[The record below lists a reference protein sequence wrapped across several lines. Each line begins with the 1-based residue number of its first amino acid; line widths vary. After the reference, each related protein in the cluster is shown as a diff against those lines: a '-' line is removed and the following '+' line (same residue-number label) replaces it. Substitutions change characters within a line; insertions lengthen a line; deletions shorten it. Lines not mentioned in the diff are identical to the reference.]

1 MAEVLAGKVALVTGA
16 ARGIGRAVALKL
28 AAAGC
33 DVVANYYNSHDEAEA
48 VCVEVRNMGRRAVAI
63 KASVGLPES
72 VDELFDELTKHFDR
86 IDIVVSNA
94 ASGVLRPTMEMTLK
108 HWRWCMETNAFALN
122 LLAQRAVPM
131 MAPGGRIVAMSSL
144 GALRAMPHYGFI
156 GASKAALESLVRS
169 LAQELGPRGIRV
181 NAVSAGVVDTDALQ
195 HFPNREALLA
205 SFAQRT
211 PAGPVLTP
219 QDVAGAVYLLCL
231 PEARHDQRPHA
242 VRRRRVRHIGLAGT
256 MQIESGL
263 AGKTVLVT
271 GGSRGIGR
279 AIVELFA
286 RDGAEVAFFYRGNA
300 AAATEVV
307 EQARAAGLRVTAEQ
321 VDVTDA
327 KAVAA
332 AVERLADAW
341 GRIDILVNNAGVIRD
356 NLLGLLEDDDVR
368 AVLET
373 NVGGVF
379 NVTRAVVPHMIARRA
394 GKIVNLS
401 SVSGEKGGRGQT
413 NYAASK
419 GAINAFTR
427 ALAVELA
434 PRKITVNCVAPGVIE
449 TEMSQAVRDMA
460 GDEVKGRIL
469 LRRFGQPQE
478 VAYAVWFLA
487 SRFADYVTGEVL
499 HVDGGFKME

>member
-1 MAEVLAGKVALVTGA
+1 
-16 ARGIGRAVALKL
+16 
-28 AAAGC
+28 
-33 DVVANYYNSHDEAEA
+33 
-48 VCVEVRNMGRRAVAI
+48 
-63 KASVGLPES
+63 
-72 VDELFDELTKHFDR
+72 
-86 IDIVVSNA
+86 
-94 ASGVLRPTMEMTLK
+94 
-108 HWRWCMETNAFALN
+108 
-122 LLAQRAVPM
+122 
-131 MAPGGRIVAMSSL
+131 
-144 GALRAMPHYGFI
+144 
-156 GASKAALESLVRS
+156 
-169 LAQELGPRGIRV
+169 
-181 NAVSAGVVDTDALQ
+181 
-195 HFPNREALLA
+195 
-205 SFAQRT
+205 
-211 PAGPVLTP
+211 
-219 QDVAGAVYLLCL
+219 
-231 PEARHDQRPHA
+231 
-242 VRRRRVRHIGLAGT
+242 

-263 AGKTVLVT
+263 AGKHVLVT

-286 RDGAEVAFFYRGNA
+286 RDGADVAFFYRGNA
-300 AAATEVV
+300 AAAAEVV
-307 EQARAAGLRVTAEQ
+307 EQARAAGLKVKADQ

-327 KAVAA
+327 KAVGA
-332 AVERLADAW
+332 AVERLASEW
-341 GRIDILVNNAGVIRD
+341 GRIDVLVNNAGVIRD
-356 NLLGLLEDDDVR
+356 NLLGLLEDEDIRV
-368 AVLET
+368 VLET

-434 PRKITVNCVAPGVIE
+434 PRKITVNGVAPGVIE
-449 TEMSQAVRDMA
+449 TEMSQAVRDLA

-469 LRRFGQPQE
+469 LRRFGQPQD